1 MTVIDFA
8 LLKKKSLKPISMYF
22 FGFQLISCVEVLLN
36 LLEKCER
43 NSDEAF

>member
-1 MTVIDFA
+1 
-8 LLKKKSLKPISMYF
+8 MYF

-36 LLEKCER
+36 LLEKCEI